1 MSNESIIQVPPNVEE
16 PIVLQRFLLRLVE
29 ELDIVLGKRA
39 ARTNDQYVAQKEL
52 VNSADALTVAIADAQ
67 ERLDAAAELLEQT
80 VEDNR
85 EDLEA
90 EIEELKVVNTA
101 QTALLELINNF
112 AWYRPFTI
120 AFPGRS
126 TDGAVTPSLNYNVAS
141 VTRNGVGVYD
151 VVLTDAQ
158 DSNGND
164 LLDNT
169 QHMISYDIADSTA
182 SQHYTVKYS
191 LTSAALGTFTL
202 SVFSV
207 EQGAGAKLV
216 YAPYDPL
223 STDSVNAIGM
233 YTPSSAVLP

>member
-29 ELDIVLGKRA
+29 ELDIILGKRA
-39 ARTNDQYVAQKEL
+39 AGTNDQYVAQKDL
-52 VNSADALTVAIADAQ
+52 VDSANALTVAIADAQ
-67 ERLDAAAELLEQT
+67 ERLDEAAELLAQT

-85 EDLEA
+85 DDLEA
-90 EIEELKVVNTA
+90 EIEEIKTVNAT

-112 AWYRPFTI
+112 AWYRPFT
-120 AFPGRS
+120 ATFPGRS
-126 TDGAVTPSLNYNVAS
+126 TDGAVVPTLSYNIAS

-151 VVLTDAQ
+151 VILSDAQ

-202 SVFSV
+202 NVFSV

-216 YAPYDPL
+216 YVPYDPL
-223 STDSVNAIGM
+223 NTDSVNAIGM
-233 YTPSSAVLP
+233 YTPTGVVLP